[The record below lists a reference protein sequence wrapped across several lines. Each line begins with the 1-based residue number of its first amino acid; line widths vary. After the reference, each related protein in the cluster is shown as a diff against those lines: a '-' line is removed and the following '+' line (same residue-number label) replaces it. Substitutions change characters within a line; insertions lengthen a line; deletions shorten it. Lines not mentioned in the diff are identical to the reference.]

1 MQQKSPFA
9 NATVEVDKQ
18 LANIYLHSYIDTNTQ
33 TSVGRQHLIPL
44 WTYRHGKWLM
54 STNLASLV
62 ATEAYGMV
70 AVWQSCSAG
79 VEIESETKMFHKVS

>member
-1 MQQKSPFA
+1 MSFGLHKHAHKPLHRKVNMQQKSPFA

-70 AVWQSCSAG
+70 AV
-79 VEIESETKMFHKVS
+79 